1 MSPGSSLEA
10 GIITPGSRVRLELA
24 NLPAESQHTRIARN
38 SLPEYYMGLKVGSN
52 IVVHIAEE
60 ERELNPE
67 EEYFVS
73 KIEER
78 VRKDR
83 QG

>member
-38 SLPEYYMGLKVGSN
+38 SLPEYYMGLKVRSN
-52 IVVHIAEE
+52 VVVWIAKE
-60 ERELNPE
+60 EREMNSDE
-67 EEYFVS
+67 GYFVAI
-73 KIEER
+73 IEER
-78 VRKDR
+78 TKR
-83 QG
+83 